1 MDSKDH
7 NHHSHFV
14 FSIKKLA
21 RVFLLISVIYVF
33 LLSIIF
39 SYVSSSAFQN
49 DRQLP
54 YISQTESLLRKQRR
68 QVTKDNSIARGIKR
82 EYEQQYPPSDLNRI
96 KQYVHQK
103 LRRDHDYETQLN
115 MPYDIYNCPS
125 APPENYPLAWNAPD
139 LLKNWNPGNTTEPE
153 RLYQSLC
160 VFDYEQDFE
169 KATTYRNAEVPFLIR
184 NTPELLQTA
193 ERWNHTNYLSK
204 LLQGKEEMV
213 EHADNPHFMYF
224 KTGNR
229 NTNQLPKGWKPPMEV
244 NHLTFDDWYQRA
256 HAVTTDEFHQERYYF
271 RINGGPVQ
279 HQFLLDELPIFDAT
293 HGSGFFMVD
302 PNEARGINCRF
313 GMKGVM
319 AETHYDQ
326 SRNFIVLMGGQ
337 RRYVL
342 AHPNQCPKMYLYPV
356 GHPSGRHSA
365 IDWIQPDYERFPEFA
380 KAQLSEVVLQAGDA
394 LYLPTFWFH
403 FIVSLNVNYQCNA
416 RSGATYEHVR
426 YIEQCGFRLPRNF

>member
-1 MDSKDH
+1 
-7 NHHSHFV
+7 
-14 FSIKKLA
+14 
-21 RVFLLISVIYVF
+21 
-33 LLSIIF
+33 
-39 SYVSSSAFQN
+39 
-49 DRQLP
+49 
-54 YISQTESLLRKQRR
+54 
-68 QVTKDNSIARGIKR
+68 
-82 EYEQQYPPSDLNRI
+82 
-96 KQYVHQK
+96 
-103 LRRDHDYETQLN
+103 